1 MPTVY
6 VAMSAD
12 LIHPG
17 HMNILKV
24 ARDLGEV
31 TVGLLTDEA
40 IASYKRLPSMSYEQ
54 RKTVVEEIRGVGK
67 VIPQTTL
74 DYVPNLRKLKPDY
87 VVHGDDWTH
96 LDGPEDGIS
105 QITRKTSG
113 DCDQKLVWNFP
124 VEVTYKSTNA
134 FGWPQL
140 ILSVYSIDAL
150 GRDVIRGYGCVHLPI
165 AAGSSVRKVPL
176 YKPLSASLMQQFM
189 AWVSGRPA
197 EFSNPKFPAMGEGR
211 EVTRVQSTGYASV
224 QLNVVTKDMAVFG
237 YSEAKAAPVA
247 A

>member
-1 MPTVY
+1 MAKAEASFFTVI
-6 VAMSAD
+6 VTGQIEFADVSAPD
-12 LIHPG
+12 TRPRRPHPRAP
-17 HMNILKV
+17 ISKTKA
-24 ARDLGEV
+24 ARRVGGKNV
-31 TVGLLTDEA
+31 TPAHLADPSQSHHPRRQTQIPSCDNAYCKYA
-40 IASYKRLPSMSYEQ
+40 I
-54 RKTVVEEIRGVGK
+54 
-67 VIPQTTL
+67 
-74 DYVPNLRKLKPDY
+74 
-87 VVHGDDWTH
+87 VHGDDWTH

-237 YSEAKAAPVA
+237 YSEAKAAPAVA